1 MEMLK
6 NVYYKLEENHQAGL
20 SELFE
25 ELEEILIMGD
35 IGINAFCRSASKCES
50 FDFRDVATDDG
61 RLQLVHDPKRGVRPK
76 GGSACTDRVE
86 QDRMLKLLR
95 AVSCAEHSLDA
106 SLI

>member
-1 MEMLK
+1 MALFCK
-6 NVYYKLEENHQAGL
+6 VFYKCNGRVKR
-20 SELFE
+20 
-25 ELEEILIMGD
+25 LIRYSVSD